1 MKRHSILSP
10 RDISVFYMLQLHPAL
25 SAKQLSELCFDDVSY
40 ETARK
45 RLRRLHQ
52 SGYMGTKT
60 IGRKKDKGRPES
72 VYFLNAK
79 AAQAL
84 ANSKNI
90 PEKTISIGAPN
101 IKHHEYLLRLAQL
114 HLSWQHT
121 AKKEK
126 WLSYSFTTKRIL
138 KLSEETANSTTKEN
152 PDATL
157 TFTNKSNTQHT
168 ILLVLETGNLRPT
181 RHWIPKITALL
192 KTNLPILIIT
202 TTRHR
207 LDTLRK
213 WTLPL
218 LEEANLP
225 YDRCLFM
232 QFDEIVKYSFL
243 SICAYSTTGSAM
255 KIPA

>member
-1 MKRHSILSP
+1 MKRRSVLGP

-25 SAKQLSELCFDDVSY
+25 SLKQLAELCFDDVSY

-52 SGYMGTKT
+52 SGYMGAKT
-60 IGRKKDKGRPES
+60 INRKEDKGRPER

-90 PEKTISIGAPN
+90 PEKAIAIGAPN
-101 IKHHEYLLRLAQL
+101 IKHQEYLLRLAQL
-114 HLSWQHT
+114 HLAWQQT

-126 WLSYSFTTKRIL
+126 WLSHTFITKRTL
-138 KLSEETANSTTKEN
+138 KTLEQSSSSLAKEN
-152 PDATL
+152 ADATIS
-157 TFTNKSNTQHT
+157 FTNKGGEKQT

-213 WTLPL
+213 WTLPM
-218 LEEANLP
+218 LEQAGLAH
-225 YDRCLFM
+225 DRCLFM
-232 QFDEIVKYSFL
+232 QYDEIIKYGFL